1 MYNFEEI
8 ENKWQNKWESEK
20 CFEAKDFDPK
30 PKFYR
35 LIEFS
40 GPSGRGLHMGNVL
53 AFTGLEVISRKRR
66 KEGYNVL
73 FPYGFDSFGLPTEN
87 QAILENI
94 HPKIVTE
101 RNIKYFTEQVKRYGY
116 SFDWSRVISTHEEDY
131 YKWTQWIFIQLF
143 KNNLAYKTKTYV
155 NFCPDCNVVLANEE
169 CQGGICERCKSK
181 VVQKEKEVWFLKI
194 TAYADRLLEG
204 LKDIDFTEEMKIL
217 ETNWIGKSEGANIN
231 FTIKETN
238 ERLEIFTTRPD
249 TVYGVTFMVIAPE
262 HPIIDK
268 NKSIITNFDEIEKY
282 RKETLSK
289 TEFERTQINKDK
301 SGVKIDGF
309 TLVNPVNNK
318 EIPIFISDYVMMNY
332 GTGAIMSV
340 PAHDDRDCEFAKRF
354 NLEIIKVISEDG
366 IMVNS
371 DILNGISNKQEAIDT
386 IISYMEERNI
396 AKKACQYKMKDWP
409 FNRQRY
415 WGEPIPIIY
424 CPKCGMVTVPED
436 KLPLRLPE
444 LEQYRPGKDG
454 NSPLADVENF
464 INCKCPKCG
473 ETAKRET
480 DTMPQWAGSSWYYL
494 RYIDPH
500 NNNEFASM
508 DKMKYWGQV
517 DIYNGPL
524 EHITRHVIYS
534 RFWHEFLY
542 DIGLVP
548 TKEPYAKRTKNGML
562 LGADGSKMS
571 KSKNN
576 GVDPMS
582 IIDKYG
588 ADVLRT
594 YILSIGEYSENIIWS
609 DKNIV
614 GITRFLNKLYGL
626 KDKIVKSDS
635 YSTDLENLINRTIKK
650 VSENYENMKFNTAIS
665 SIITLV
671 NECNKKEFITSK
683 DLKIIADLLYPVAP
697 HICAEIWEQIGEKDN
712 IVFSNWLKYDIEKA
726 KEITKEIII
735 QVNGKV
741 RGKINYNDSMND
753 KTIESLALSDKN
765 IQPHIKNQDIKKVII
780 VKNKLV
786 NIVL

>member
-8 ENKWQNKWESEK
+8 EIKWQEKWEKER
-20 CFEAKDFDPK
+20 CFEAKDFDSK
-30 PKFYR
+30 PKFYG

-66 KEGYNVL
+66 KEGYNVM

-116 SFDWSRVISTHEEDY
+116 SFDWSRLISTHDEDY

-143 KNNLAYKTKTYV
+143 KNNLAYKTKTFV

-194 TAYADRLLEG
+194 TDYAEKLLEG
-204 LKDIDFTEEMKIL
+204 LKEIDFTDEMKTL
-217 ETNWIGKSEGANIN
+217 QANWIGKSEGANIN
-231 FTIKETN
+231 IIIKETD
-238 ERLEIFTTRPD
+238 EILEVFTTRPD
-249 TVYGVTFMVIAPE
+249 TIYGVTFMVIAPE
-262 HPIIDK
+262 HPMIDK
-268 NKSIITNFDEIEKY
+268 NKSLISNFTEIEKY
-282 RKETLSK
+282 RKEALNK
-289 TEFERTQINKDK
+289 TEFERTEINKDK
-301 SGVKIDGF
+301 TGIKIEGL
-309 TLVNPVNNK
+309 TAINPVNNK
-318 EIPIFISDYVMMNY
+318 EIPIFISDYVMNSY

-340 PAHDDRDCEFAKRF
+340 PAHDERDNEFAKRF
-354 NLEIIKVISEDG
+354 NLEIINVVSDEGVMI
-366 IMVNS
+366 NS
-371 DILNGISNKQEAIDT
+371 GVLNGIANKQEAIDT
-386 IISYMEERNI
+386 IISYMEEKNI
-396 AKKACQYKMKDWP
+396 AKKSFQYKMKDWP

-424 CPKCGMVTVPED
+424 CPNCGMVTVPED
-436 KLPLRLPE
+436 ELPLKLPE
-444 LEQYRPGKDG
+444 LPEFKPGKNG
-454 NSPLADVENF
+454 NSPLADIESF
-464 INCKCPKCG
+464 LNCKCPICG
-473 ETAKRET
+473 SDSKRET

-494 RYIDPH
+494 RYMDPH
-500 NNNEFASM
+500 NIKEFASM
-508 DKMKYWGQV
+508 DKMKYWRQV
-517 DIYNGPL
+517 DVYNGPL
-524 EHITRHVIYS
+524 EHITRHIIYS

-548 TKEPYAKRTKNGML
+548 TKEPYAKRTKNGMM

-576 GVDPMS
+576 GVDPME
-582 IIDKYG
+582 IINRYG

-594 YILSIGEYSENIIWS
+594 FILSIGEYSENIIWS

-614 GITRFLNKLYGL
+614 GITRFLNKLYSL
-626 KDKIVKSDS
+626 IHKVIKSDN
-635 YSTDLENLINRTIKK
+635 YSADLESLINRTIKK
-650 VSENYENMKFNTAIS
+650 VSENYEDMKFNTAIS
-665 SIITLV
+665 SLIILV

-683 DLKIIADLLYPVAP
+683 DLKIIADLLYPIAP

-712 IVFSNWLKYDIEKA
+712 IVFENWPKYDIEKA
-726 KEITKEIII
+726 KEAIKEIVI
-735 QVNGKV
+735 QINGKV
-741 RGKINYNDSMND
+741 RSRMSYDDSMDD
-753 KTIESLALSDKN
+753 KEIELVALSDKN
-765 IQPHIKNQDIKKVII
+765 IEPHIKNHEIKKVIF

-786 NIVL
+786 NIVI

>member
-1 MYNFEEI
+1 MYNFEEV
-8 ENKWQNKWESEK
+8 ENKWRNEWESEK
-20 CFEAKDFDPK
+20 YFEAKDFDPK
-30 PKFYR
+30 PKFYG

-66 KEGYNVL
+66 KEGYNVM

-143 KNNLAYKTKTYV
+143 KNNLAYKTKSFV

-181 VVQKEKEVWFLKI
+181 VVQKEKDVWFLKI
-194 TAYADRLLEG
+194 TAYADKLLEG
-204 LKDIDFTEEMKIL
+204 LRDIDFTEEMKTL
-217 ETNWIGKSEGANIN
+217 QTNWIGKSEGANIS
-231 FTIKETN
+231 FIVKETN
-238 ERLEIFTTRPD
+238 EILEIFTTRPD

-268 NKSIITNFDEIEKY
+268 NKNIIRNYNEIKKY
-282 RKETLSK
+282 RKEALNK
-289 TEFERTQINKDK
+289 TEFERTQVNKDK
-301 SGVKIDGF
+301 SGVKIDGL
-309 TLVNPVNNK
+309 TLINPVNNK

-340 PAHDDRDCEFAKRF
+340 PAHDDRDYEFAKMF
-354 NLEIIKVISEDG
+354 NLEIIKVISDDG
-366 IMVNS
+366 IMINS
-371 DILNGISNKQEAIDT
+371 NILNGISNKQEAIDK

-396 AKKACQYKMKDWP
+396 AKKSCQYKMKDWP

-436 KLPLRLPE
+436 ELPLKLPK
-444 LEQYRPGKDG
+444 LEEYRPGKNG
-454 NSPLADVENF
+454 NSPLADVETF
-464 INCKCPKCG
+464 VNCKCPKCG
-473 ETAKRET
+473 ENAKRET

-500 NNNEFASM
+500 NNDEFASM
-508 DKMKYWGQV
+508 DKMNYWGQV

-524 EHITRHVIYS
+524 EHITRHIIYS

-548 TKEPYAKRTKNGML
+548 TREPYAKRTKNGML

-571 KSKNN
+571 KSKDN

-582 IIDKYG
+582 IINKYG

-594 YILSIGEYSENIIWS
+594 YILSIGEYSENVIWS

-626 KDKIVKSDS
+626 KDKIVKSHS
-635 YSTDLENLINRTIKK
+635 YSADLESLINRTIKK

-665 SIITLV
+665 SIIILV

-683 DLKIIADLLYPVAP
+683 DLKIITDLLYPVAP

-712 IVFSNWLKYDIEKA
+712 IVFSDWPKYDIEKA
-726 KEITKEIII
+726 KEVTNEIII
-735 QVNGKV
+735 QINGKV
-741 RGKINYNDSMND
+741 RGKINYDDSMDD
-753 KTIESLALSDKN
+753 KMIEALALSDKN
-765 IQPHIKNQDIKKVII
+765 IEPYIKNKDIKKVIL

-786 NIVL
+786 NIVI